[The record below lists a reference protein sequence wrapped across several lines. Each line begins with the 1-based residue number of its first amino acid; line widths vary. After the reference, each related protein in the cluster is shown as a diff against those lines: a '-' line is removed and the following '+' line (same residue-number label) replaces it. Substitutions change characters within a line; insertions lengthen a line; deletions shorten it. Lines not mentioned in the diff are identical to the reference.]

1 MILFIDIDIDLV
13 LISVLNFVLVD
24 NGIIKANLYK
34 LSLNINDL
42 TIIRIINTI
51 NANEI
56 NWINLKNTLLW
67 FVIKLNVA
75 NIKFEI
81 ANRSGIINQIPGSN
95 S

>member
-1 MILFIDIDIDLV
+1 VILFIDIDIDLV